1 MRLKLYSAVVA
12 TAMLSSYAQAVK
24 LDSLAAQQITD
35 GPDVEILPQTE
46 AAIEADAEIHSIQEQ
61 ENVDDELVL
70 AAVGSEVEAE

>member
-35 GPDVEILPQTE
+35 APDVETLPQTE
-46 AAIEADAEIHSIQEQ
+46 AATEADA
-61 ENVDDELVL
+61 
-70 AAVGSEVEAE
+70 